1 MRTLVLGMTATLLLA
16 GAALRA
22 QEAMSADD
30 LQQLC
35 QGSDHVSRNACRIY
49 ILGITQGVQ
58 LGISMAQG
66 KNGMSRPCVP
76 REISAETLE
85 QTVKRRLAKDLTA
98 RPGDGTH
105 DAAGF
110 IGGVLAE
117 SWPCAKS
124 QPQP

>member
-1 MRTLVLGMTATLLLA
+1 MKILALGMTVTLLLA
-16 GAALRA
+16 AAALGA
-22 QEAMSADD
+22 QEAMTADD

-49 ILGITQGVQ
+49 ILGITQGVK

-66 KNGMSRPCVP
+66 KGGGSRPCVP
-76 REISAETLE
+76 AGISAEALE
-85 QTVKRRLAKDLTA
+85 QTVKRRLAKDLSA
-98 RPGDGTH
+98 RPGDGAH

-110 IGGVLAE
+110 IGSVLAE
-117 SWPCAKS
+117 SYPCSRS

>member
-1 MRTLVLGMTATLLLA
+1 MRTLVLGTTAALLLA
-16 GAALRA
+16 GAALGA
-22 QEAMSADD
+22 QEAMTADD

-49 ILGITQGVQ
+49 ILGITQGVR

-66 KNGMSRPCVP
+66 KGATSRPCVP
-76 REISAETLE
+76 AGISAETLE
-85 QTVKRRLAKDLTA
+85 QTVKRRLTKDLGA

-110 IGGVLAE
+110 IGNVLAE
-117 SWPCAKS
+117 SWPCARP

>member
-1 MRTLVLGMTATLLLA
+1 MRLLA
-16 GAALRA
+16 LSTSLALALGVAAVDA
-22 QEAMSADD
+22 QEAMTAED

-58 LGISMAQG
+58 LGISLAQG
-66 KNGMSRPCVP
+66 KGRGSRPCVP
-76 REISAETLE
+76 AGISAEELE
-85 QTVKRRLAKDLTA
+85 QTVKRRLTKDLGA
-98 RPGDGTH
+98 RPGDGAH

-117 SWPCAKS
+117 SYPCASS

>member
-1 MRTLVLGMTATLLLA
+1 MKILPLGMTVTLLLA
-16 GAALRA
+16 AAALGA
-22 QEAMSADD
+22 QEAMTADD

-66 KNGMSRPCVP
+66 KGAGSRPCVP
-76 REISAETLE
+76 NGISAEALE
-85 QTVKRRLAKDLTA
+85 QTVKRRLAKDLSA
-98 RPGDGTH
+98 RPGDGVH
-105 DAAGF
+105 DAASF
-110 IGGVLAE
+110 IGSVLAQ
-117 SWPCAKS
+117 SYPCSRS

>member
-1 MRTLVLGMTATLLLA
+1 MRTLVLGMTLALLL
-16 GAALRA
+16 GAEAPGA
-22 QEAMSADD
+22 QEAMTADD

-58 LGISMAQG
+58 LGIRMAQG
-66 KNGMSRPCVP
+66 QGAGSRPCVP
-76 REISAETLE
+76 AGISAETLE
-85 QTVKRRLAKDLTA
+85 QTVKRRLQKDLGA

-110 IGGVLAE
+110 IGVVLAE
-117 SWPCAKS
+117 SWPCARS
-124 QPQP
+124 RPQP